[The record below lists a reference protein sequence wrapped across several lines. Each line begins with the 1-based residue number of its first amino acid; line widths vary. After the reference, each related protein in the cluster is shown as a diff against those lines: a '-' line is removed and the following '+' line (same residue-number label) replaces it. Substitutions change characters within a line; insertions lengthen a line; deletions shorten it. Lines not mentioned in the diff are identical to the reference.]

1 MTTAIGTARL
11 GFLGVGWI
19 GRSRMEAIAS
29 SGAAQV
35 AAVADPSEDC
45 RRAARAVAPEAFE
58 VDGLDALLDAD
69 LDGLVIATPSAL
81 HAEQST
87 AALRRGLAVFCQ
99 KPLGRTAPETADVIA
114 AAREADRLLGVDLS
128 YRHTTAMTAVRE
140 LVAGG
145 GIGEVHAVELMFH
158 NAYGPDKAW
167 FHDPALSGGGCVID
181 LGIHLVD
188 LLLWVLGFPAV
199 EDVQARRHRG
209 GRRLDPA
216 EAEAEDLCVAQLD
229 VAGGVTARLACS
241 WYLPAGRDA
250 VIEATFY
257 GSEGAASMHNVDGSF
272 YDFRAERRHGT
283 RTEILVEPPDAWAGR
298 AAAEWARRLG
308 AGERYE
314 PEVEH
319 LEQVASTLDRIL
331 GRS

>member
-1 MTTAIGTARL
+1 MTTAIDIARL

-19 GRSRMEAIAS
+19 GRSRMDAIAS

-35 AAVADPSEDC
+35 AAVADPSHEC
-45 RRAARAVAPEAFE
+45 RRDARAMAPDALE
-58 VDGLDALLDAD
+58 VEGLEELLDAD

-81 HAEQST
+81 HADQSI

-99 KPLGRTAPETADVIA
+99 KPLGRTAAETAAVIA

-128 YRHTTAMTAVRE
+128 YRHTAAIAAVRD
-140 LVAGG
+140 LVESG
-145 GIGEVHAVELMFH
+145 GIGKVHAVELVFH
-158 NAYGPDKAW
+158 NAYGPDKGW

-209 GRRLDPA
+209 GRKLDPG
-216 EAEAEDLCVAQLD
+216 EAEAEDFCVAQLD
-229 VAGGVTARLACS
+229 VAGGVSARLACS

-257 GSEGAASMHNVDGSF
+257 GTEGAASMHNVGGSF
-272 YDFRAERRHGT
+272 YDFRAERRQGT
-283 RTEILVEPPDAWAGR
+283 RSETLVEPPDAWSGR
-298 AAAEWARRLG
+298 AAADWARRLR
-308 AGERYE
+308 AGERYD
-314 PEVEH
+314 PEVER